1 MDRMHDNG
9 IQIRVAKEQ
18 DAVEL
23 LEIYA
28 PYVEKTAITFEYEVP
43 GIEEFKG
50 RIIRTLKKYP
60 YLLAEKDGE
69 ILGYAYTG
77 AFVGRAAYGWAA
89 EVSIYLRE
97 DKKGMGIGKK
107 LYTALE
113 SISRAQHILNLNACI
128 GNPEVEDQYLTKNSI
143 LFHTHMG
150 YTMVGEFHKCGYKF
164 GNWYNMVW
172 MEKVIGKHDC
182 PPAPVIAFPD
192 LSAESIKRYI
202 AHDYDIRHGWFHSS
216 VL

>member
-1 MDRMHDNG
+1 M
-9 IQIRVAKEQ
+9 QIRVAKEE
-18 DAVEL
+18 DADAL
-23 LEIYA
+23 LKIYA

-43 GIEEFKG
+43 DVETFRE
-50 RIIRTLKKYP
+50 RISNTLKKYP
-60 YLLAEKDGE
+60 YLLAWQNGE

-97 DKKGMGIGKK
+97 DKRGMGIGKK

-113 SISRAQHILNLNACI
+113 AISKAQHILNLNACI

-182 PPAPVIAFPD
+182 PAAPVIAFPD

>member
-1 MDRMHDNG
+1 MTDQK
-9 IQIRVAKEQ
+9 IQIGVAKKE
-18 DAVEL
+18 DAEEL
-23 LEIYA
+23 LEIYT

-43 GIEEFKG
+43 DVETFKG
-50 RIIRTLKKYP
+50 RISNTLQKYP
-60 YLLAEKDGE
+60 YLLAKQEGE

-97 DKKGMGIGKK
+97 DKRRMGIGKK

-113 SISRAQHILNLNACI
+113 AVSKAQHILNLNACI
-128 GNPEVEDQYLTKNSI
+128 GKPEAEDQYLNRNSI

-150 YTMVGEFHKCGYKF
+150 YAMVGEFHKCGYKF

-172 MEKVIGKHDC
+172 MEKKIGRHDSL
-182 PPAPVIAFPD
+182 PAPVIAFPD
-192 LSAESIKRYI
+192 LSGETLRKLEII
-202 AHDYDIRHGWFHSS
+202 
-216 VL
+216 